1 MCSSSYFISDKE
13 MKEMREKIK
22 KEEDEEFNH
31 VKQLIKD
38 LRFIYGRA
46 EFSNLKKATIEKLE
60 KDGYN
65 VIHKIDSHGFDDG
78 YIVSWKKEKPSK
90 FKRILKLSFIGSF
103 FT

>member
-1 MCSSSYFISDKE
+1 MCSSSYFVSDKE
-13 MKEMREKIK
+13 MNEIREKMK
-22 KEEDEEFNH
+22 KQEDEDFNH

-38 LRFIYGRA
+38 LSFIYDRA
-46 EFSNLKKATIEKLE
+46 EFSSLKNTTIEKLE

-65 VIHKIDSHGFDDG
+65 VIHRIDPHGFDDG

-90 FKRILKLSFIGSF
+90 FKRILKLSFIGQF

>member
-13 MKEMREKIK
+13 MEEIREKIK
-22 KEEDEEFNH
+22 KEENEEIKSI
-31 VKQLIKD
+31 KQAIKE
-38 LRFIYGRA
+38 LSFIYDRA
-46 EFSNLKKATIEKLE
+46 EFLSLKKATIEKLE

-65 VIHKIDSHGFDDG
+65 VIHKIDPHGFDDG